1 MDDFIAVAHAKNK
14 GGTRSPQLVDLT
26 LELWEWCLQKSILI
40 TAKHLQ
46 GKLNNVADRESRV
59 LRLQRMSNRPTS
71 DSALPKKVQCR
82 SLCVTPNGSPPNL
95 CQLETRPGCYIH
107 RCNDPRLVPSKKLRL
122 FTIQSDRT
130 STEESISGQ
139 SRSGACSPSVAGT
152 TLVASPPECLDTESC
167 HDPKFQT
174 PAEESCIPSEDAPN
188 VPQASFS
195 RLSLIRE
202 QHQTEKFSEDITGIL
217 QSATQTSTNNNNII
231 IITSFKLLKM
241 YHIRHTSHPWDYG
254 IAGVLNGKLIQFVPS

>member
-1 MDDFIAVAHAKNK
+1 MA
-14 GGTRSPQLVDLT
+14 
-26 LELWEWCLQKSILI
+26 
-40 TAKHLQ
+40 
-46 GKLNNVADRESRV
+46 
-59 LRLQRMSNRPTS
+59 NRPPS

-95 CQLETRPGCYIH
+95 CQLETMPGCYLH
-107 RCNDPRLVPSKKLRL
+107 RCNDPRLVTSKRLRL
-122 FTIQSDRT
+122 STIQSDRT

-139 SRSGACSPSVAGT
+139 NRSGTCGPSVASA
-152 TLVASPPECLDTESC
+152 TLVASPPERLDQESC
-167 HDPKFQT
+167 HDPNLQT
-174 PAEESCIPSEDAPN
+174 PAEESCIPSED

-202 QHQTEKFSEDITGIL
+202 QHQTEGFSEDITRIL

-231 IITSFKLLKM
+231 IITLFKLLKM

-254 IAGVLNGKLIQFVPS
+254 LAGVLNGKFIQFVSP